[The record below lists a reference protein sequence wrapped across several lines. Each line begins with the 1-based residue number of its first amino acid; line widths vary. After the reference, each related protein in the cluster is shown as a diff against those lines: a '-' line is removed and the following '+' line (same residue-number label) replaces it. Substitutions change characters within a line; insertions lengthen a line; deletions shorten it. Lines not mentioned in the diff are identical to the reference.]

1 MWSDDE
7 VSMLYKFGY
16 ELISFIKRIC
26 GVVTKSVYCIHL
38 VMSLYEIIM
47 NFLFRSHIVE

>member
-1 MWSDDE
+1 MWSDNE
-7 VSMLYKFGY
+7 VSMLYKFDY

-26 GVVTKSVYCIHL
+26 GVATKSVYCIYL
-38 VMSLYEIIM
+38 VINLYEIIM